1 MKLEVRLTLDSGG
14 TVELTGDAIDLA
26 GAETVFRWL
35 SDAALAA
42 TQGRI
47 MTYRWA
53 YLYLALFA
61 AGFVLLVAWTLS
73 TPGG

>member
-35 SDAALAA
+35 SDAALAPRTTGPVDGEA
-42 TQGRI
+42 
-47 MTYRWA
+47 WPDA
-53 YLYLALFA
+53 VEPA
-61 AGFVLLVAWTLS
+61 AGS
-73 TPGG
+73 